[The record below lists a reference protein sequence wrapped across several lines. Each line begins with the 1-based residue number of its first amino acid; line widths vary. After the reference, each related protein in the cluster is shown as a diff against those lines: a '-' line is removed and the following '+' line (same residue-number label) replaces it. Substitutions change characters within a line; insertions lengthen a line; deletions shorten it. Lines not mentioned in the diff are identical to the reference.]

1 MRMNEPPGLRSKEEN
16 VNPRGDDDHFPLKAD
31 GSDFPCQN
39 SHRDPGHNPIRNYT
53 VGTSV
58 PVQYVSPG
66 LCLPSPS
73 GASRLTRLIIG
84 LCLEHSC
91 QLVRRMV
98 EEVAS
103 FPYRTIMAS
112 LSM

>member
-1 MRMNEPPGLRSKEEN
+1 MKFVSSAITLIFSASIVSQVQAHMRMNEPPGLRSKEEN

-58 PVQYVSPG
+58 PVQYVFPG
-66 LCLPSPS
+66 LCLPCPS
-73 GASRLTRLIIG
+73 GFFNLHG
-84 LCLEHSC
+84 
-91 QLVRRMV
+91 
-98 EEVAS
+98 
-103 FPYRTIMAS
+103 
-112 LSM
+112 